1 MRTRTIVGALI
12 LMTGNAVHAE
22 PHTLLSGK
30 LAYMRTATKEMRFDC
45 RAFPFPPLDMPS
57 DPANFPNTGG
67 ASVRMQDLGTPGST
81 VTINIPPGAGWTTPS
96 WGYLYG
102 APAAP
107 GTCRYLRVRKTGLVA
122 GVKGKCHTNGLLP
135 TPFAQELAIEVRLGS
150 GPPVTYKPYCCSFGG
165 TTVRNDGTL
174 FRRKNAP
181 APPACASW

>member
-1 MRTRTIVGALI
+1 MMPFV
-12 LMTGNAVHAE
+12 LMTAGIVQAE

-30 LAYMRTATKEMRFDC
+30 VAYMRTATKEMRFYC
-45 RAFPFPPLDMPS
+45 RAFPVPPMPLPG

-67 ASVRMQDLGTPGST
+67 ASVRMQDVNTPGST

-107 GTCRYLRVRKTGLVA
+107 GTCRYLRVRASGVTA

-135 TPFAQELAIEVRLGS
+135 TPFAGELAVEIRLGS

-165 TTVRNDGTL
+165 TTVRNDNAF
-174 FRRKNAP
+174 FRRTNAP
-181 APPACASW
+181 APPACAVW